1 VDPSIVSRVVDL
13 ATWKTQARAGA
24 APTDAVLRKGYTAD
38 LVKAEDDDSR
48 KVSFIISTGAVDRDR
63 DTLKVDGWELDD
75 YRKNPVVL
83 WAHNYYGLPIGK
95 AETVLPKSGVLKAT
109 AEFATAE
116 MNPLAESVYRML
128 KAGFLRA
135 TSVGFQ
141 PLKHAYDEERGGF
154 DFLKQSLLEFS
165 VVPVPANPQALM
177 DAKAAGIDMGPVKGW
192 AEGVLDGME
201 PGLWVPKERA
211 LAAFKALADP
221 RIVVPAAFDPAPC
234 VAAAQEALQKRG
246 RTLSAANEARIRT
259 AADAASAI
267 GAALDEVLAQ
277 VAESESDEGKGKA
290 AVLQLAPSAPGF
302 AVNPETVKA
311 AVVAAVTEQV
321 RAQILAARGLLD

>member
-1 VDPSIVSRVVDL
+1 MDPSIVSRVVDL

-24 APTDAVLRKGYTAD
+24 APADAVLRKGYTAD
-38 LVKAEDDDSR
+38 QVKVEDEDSR
-48 KVSFIISTGAVDRDR
+48 KVSFTISTGAVDRDR

-211 LAAFKALADP
+211 QAAFKALAEP
-221 RIVVPAAFDPAPC
+221 RIVVPAFDPGPVLA
-234 VAAAQEALQKRG
+234 EFTKRG

-277 VAESESDEGKGKA
+277 VAQAEDETDEGKSA
-290 AVLQLAPSAPGF
+290 PVLYLAPGAPSY
-302 AVNPETVKA
+302 AVNLESVKA
-311 AVVAAVTEQV
+311 AVVAAVNEEV
-321 RAQILAARGLLD
+321 RAQLCAASGRLD